1 MILPSEENLLNRS
14 GDLTGAHTPG
24 TNIHMAGAAI
34 DDRLDPLHIGLPSTV
49 GAPVRVRDLDAKGN
63 ALIAELAFSHPLHL
77 PAAVYSCPFAG
88 TFSIITELIEKSKK
102 IFQKRKSFL

>member
-1 MILPSEENLLNRS
+1 MFVCPGSDRS
-14 GDLTGAHTPG
+14 GNLAGTHTPG

-63 ALIAELAFSHPLHL
+63 ALIAELAFCHPLHL

-88 TFSIITELIEKSKK
+88 TVCIIAENRRKSKK
-102 IFQKRKSFL
+102 NFQK